1 MIRLIHY
8 ITHRRAVYTLPWCIL
23 ILLLLACQ
31 PLSKRESEHSNLS
44 ENDHFPLKLTIQ
56 HAVGFQL
63 IYHNHWKE
71 LQLYRHYNDQADTI
85 RFALVMRGESAPE
98 DFAKTR
104 VLEIPLKRMATVST
118 THLGMF
124 EALNALPE
132 LKGIEAAQYVTS
144 EKVKQQIEE
153 GNISELAP
161 SGMLNT
167 EKVVAENIEVL
178 MGVGY
183 PNAQN
188 DTYQSLE
195 NAGVPVLLNA
205 EWQEKTLL
213 GRAEWV
219 KMLAALLNKEA
230 EVTKI
235 FEELE
240 RKYNEV
246 LTQLEDKP
254 LTAPMAI
261 TGLVQGDAW
270 FVAGGKSFANHLMQL
285 ANVQYPWSAT
295 ANTGSV
301 KLDFETVYA
310 YGLEADYWLVPS
322 TAKTMEELLQT
333 DSRFADFKSVN
344 QQQVYNIYGRYT
356 PGGGND
362 FYESAVMQPHIVL
375 KDILSIFHPQYFPNH
390 ELVYYNRLK

>member
-1 MIRLIHY
+1 MKRQTHNS
-8 ITHRRAVYTLPWCIL
+8 THRRAVYTLPWL
-23 ILLLLACQ
+23 ILGFFLLACQ
-31 PLSKRESEHSNLS
+31 LQNNDDSDRSKPALK
-44 ENDHFPLKLTIQ
+44 DHFSTKLSIE
-56 HAVGFQL
+56 HAIGFQL
-63 IYHNHWKE
+63 IYHDHWKE

-85 RFALVMRGESAPE
+85 RFALVPKGETAP
-98 DFAKTR
+98 KGYQNNR
-104 VLEIPLKRMATVST
+104 ILRIPLNRVATVST

-124 EALNALPE
+124 EALNAMPQ
-132 LKGIEAAQYVTS
+132 LKGIEAAKYVSSNEIKRKIT
-144 EKVKQQIEE
+144 E
-153 GNISELAP
+153 GKIFELAP
-161 SGMLNT
+161 SGMLNV
-167 EKVVAENIEVL
+167 EKVVAEKIEVL

-188 DTYQSLE
+188 NTYQNLE

-235 FEELE
+235 FDDLE

-285 ANVQYPWSAT
+285 ANVQYPWSDT
-295 ANTGSV
+295 NNTGSL
-301 KLDFETVYA
+301 KLDFESIYA
-310 YGLEADYWLVPS
+310 YGLEAEYWLVPS
-322 TAKTMEELLQT
+322 TAKTMNELLQA
-333 DSRFADFKSVN
+333 DSRLADFKSV
-344 QQQVYNIYGRYT
+344 QKQQVYNIYGRYT

-362 FYESAVMQPHIVL
+362 FYESAVMQPHLVL

>member
-1 MIRLIHY
+1 MKRQITNT
-8 ITHRRAVYTLPWCIL
+8 THRRAVYTLPCL
-23 ILLLLACQ
+23 ILTLFLLTCQ
-31 PLSKRESEHSNLS
+31 QQGANESHQSIQLE
-44 ENDHFPLKLTIQ
+44 ENHFPVKLSIE
-56 HAVGFQL
+56 HAIGFQL

-71 LQLYRHYNDQADTI
+71 LQLYRHYNDQADTV
-85 RFALVMRGESAPE
+85 RFALVLRGQPAPDGFSES
-98 DFAKTR
+98 R
-104 VLEIPLKRMATVST
+104 ILQIPVQRLASVST

-124 EALNALPE
+124 EALDALLK
-132 LKGIEAAQYVTS
+132 LKGIEAAKYVS
-144 EKVKQQIEE
+144 SKSVKKAIDE
-153 GNISELAP
+153 GKIVELAP

-167 EKVVAENIEVL
+167 EKVVAEGIEVL

-230 EVTKI
+230 KAQKI
-235 FEELE
+235 FQEIE
-240 RKYNEV
+240 RKYNATLAKIEGEN
-246 LTQLEDKP
+246 LP
-254 LTAPMAI
+254 SPMAI

-270 FVAGGKSFANHLMQL
+270 FVAGGESFANHLMQL
-285 ANVQYPWSAT
+285 ANVQYPWSET

-301 KLDFETVYA
+301 KLDFETVYN
-310 YGLEADYWLVPS
+310 YGLKADYWLVPS
-322 TAKTMEELLQT
+322 TAKTMKELLQT
-333 DSRFADFKSVN
+333 DSRFADFKSVQN
-344 QQQVYNIYGRYT
+344 QKVYNIYGSYNS
-356 PGGGND
+356 GGGND
-362 FYESAVMQPHIVL
+362 FYESAVMQPHVVL
-375 KDILSIFHPQYFPNH
+375 KDILSIFHPELFPKH